1 MMVKALKKKNNM
13 SGPFKLKSGNSP
25 LFKNLGSSPARDR
38 EDTLQES
45 GGPPKSGDGRPKAK
59 NAVKGENEARP
70 KAKNADTVNAKPRKT
85 PDPGEKKSNVAIGT
99 EKVSSDS
106 PGSGWTKTKGTNI
119 WTYNG

>member
-1 MMVKALKKKNNM
+1 MTVKALKKKNNM
-13 SGPFKLKSGNSP
+13 SGPFKMKGSP
-25 LFKNLGSSPARDR
+25 MARNFGIGASPVRNR

-59 NAVKGENEARP
+59 NA
-70 KAKNADTVNAKPRKT
+70 DTVNAKPRKT
-85 PDPGEKKSNVAIGT
+85 EKKSNVAVGT
-99 EKVSSDS
+99 EKVSKNS

>member
-1 MMVKALKKKNNM
+1 M

-59 NAVKGENEARP
+59 NAGQAANERM
-70 KAKNADTVNAKPRKT
+70 DTVNAKTRKT
-85 PDPGEKKSNVAIGT
+85 EKKSNVAIGT

>member
-1 MMVKALKKKNNM
+1 M

-70 KAKNADTVNAKPRKT
+70 KAKNADQAANESMDTVNAKTRKT
-85 PDPGEKKSNVAIGT
+85 EKKSNVAIGT

>member
-1 MMVKALKKKNNM
+1 M
-13 SGPFKLKSGNSP
+13 SGPFKMKGSP
-25 LFKNLGSSPARDR
+25 MARNFGIGASPVRNR

-59 NAVKGENEARP
+59 NAGQAANERM
-70 KAKNADTVNAKPRKT
+70 DTVNAKTRKT
-85 PDPGEKKSNVAIGT
+85 EKKSNVAIGT

>member
-1 MMVKALKKKNNM
+1 MTVKALKKKNKM
-13 SGPFKLKSGNSP
+13 TGPFKLKSGNSP

-38 EDTLQES
+38 ENTLQES

-59 NAVKGENEARP
+59 NADQA
-70 KAKNADTVNAKPRKT
+70 AKN
-85 PDPGEKKSNVAIGT
+85 EKKSDVAIGT
-99 EKVSSDS
+99 EKVSKNS